1 MQRLTG
7 TSVPRVEDG
16 RILTGRGTYVD
27 DRRAP
32 GTLHAAVVRSPFP
45 HARVRA
51 IDVAEAAAL
60 PGVVRVFTATDLA
73 GVARPLQ
80 LQGGPE
86 GLAKPGYQ
94 CLATD
99 KVRLVGDPVALVIA
113 ESRHLAED
121 ACELVTVDYE
131 ELPGVGSIERALAPD
146 APAVWDE
153 LPGGNVAWENHIR
166 HGDPDAAFARADRV
180 VRETFVQCRQ
190 TNAPM
195 ETRGCVVTFEPGA
208 RQLTYQGAVQ
218 GTHMIRFNL
227 AMLLGLPSTN
237 VVVVNGDIGGSFGQ
251 KTGLRHEEL
260 AVAAAAMSLRDGRP
274 IKWIE
279 DRSENL
285 SVAGQARDEQM
296 TVEAA
301 VTNDGRVLGLRLEM
315 VMDQGAYPSAFLPM
329 AAVMNLVGVMF
340 PGAYDIRDYE
350 MTMRLTFSNK
360 GIYVAYRGPWEIE
373 TWARERMLDRI
384 AAELGLD
391 PIAVRRRNLYD
402 DARFPLKMAS
412 GPTLSGI
419 TLRQAIDQAEVTAD
433 WAGFRERQAA
443 ARAEGR
449 YLGLGIATFIEAAP
463 GPPDYGPSMGF
474 PFPTERTTA
483 RLEPDGTLTV
493 FTSQAP
499 HGQGHETT
507 LSQVAADQLGV
518 PMSSVRVVHGD
529 SRTSPF
535 STLGTGGSRAAT
547 MASGSVIGVT
557 REIRRQVADVVAHV
571 FEANPVD
578 VVVEDGV
585 ARIQGSPDKAMPL
598 AQVAMM
604 AWMAPSTLPSGM
616 SQGIEATFD
625 FESGD
630 GGWTQSVHTCM
641 VEVSLETGQVEILR
655 YVVVED
661 CGEVIN
667 PGIVEGQICGGI
679 AQGIAGVLYE
689 HSAYDDDGTFRAGTF
704 MDYLLP
710 TSAEIPRIEIH
721 HIPTITTQEINFR
734 GVGEGGAMGA
744 PAAVTSAIEDALRP
758 LGVKV
763 LDQYLPP
770 SRILEL
776 AGVIPA

>member
-16 RILTGRGTYVD
+16 RILTGRGTYID

-32 GTLHAAVVRSPFP
+32 GTLHAAFVRSPFP
-45 HARVRA
+45 HARLGA
-51 IDVAEAAAL
+51 IDVSEARAL
-60 PGVVRVFTATDLA
+60 AGVVAVYTAADLA
-73 GVARPLQ
+73 EVARPLQ

-86 GLAKPGYQ
+86 TLAKPGYR

-113 ESRHLAED
+113 ESRHVAED

-131 ELPGVGSIERALAPD
+131 ELPGVGSIDRALSPGAPT
-146 APAVWDE
+146 VWDD
-153 LPGGNVAWENHIR
+153 LPGGNLAWENHIR

-180 VRETFVQCRQ
+180 VRETFVQSRQ

-195 ETRGCVVTFEPGA
+195 ETRGCVVTFDPGP
-208 RQLTYQGAVQ
+208 RQLTFQGAVQ

-260 AVAAAAMSLRDGRP
+260 AVAAAAMALRDGRP

-279 DRSENL
+279 DRGENL
-285 SVAGQARDEQM
+285 SVAGQARDERM

-301 VTNDGRVLGLRLEM
+301 VADDGRILGLRLEM
-315 VMDQGAYPSAFLPM
+315 TMDQGAYPSAFLPM

-340 PGAYDIRDYE
+340 PGAYNIRDYE

-373 TWARERMLDRI
+373 TWARERMLDRV

-391 PIAVRRRNLYD
+391 PIEVRRRNLYD
-402 DARFPLKMAS
+402 DDEFPLKMAA

-433 WAGFRERQAA
+433 WAGFRARQAA
-443 ARAEGR
+443 ARDEGR
-449 YLGLGIATFIEAAP
+449 HLGLGVATFIEAAP

-483 RLEPDGTLTV
+483 RLEPDGTVTV

-507 LSQVAADQLGV
+507 LTQVAADELGV
-518 PMSSVRVVHGD
+518 PMAAVRVVHGD
-529 SRTSPF
+529 SRTAPF

-547 MASGSVIGVT
+547 MASGSVIGVS
-557 REIRRQVADVVAHV
+557 RELRRQIAEVVAHV
-571 FEANPVD
+571 FEANPAD
-578 VVVEDGV
+578 VVIEDGTAQV
-585 ARIQGSPDKAMPL
+585 AGSPDKALPL
-598 AQVAMM
+598 AQVGMM
-604 AWMAPSTLPSGM
+604 AWMAPSMLPPGM
-616 SQGIEATFD
+616 SQGIEATYD
-625 FESGD
+625 FASGD

-641 VEVSLETGQVEILR
+641 VEVSLETGQVDILR

-710 TSAEIPRIEIH
+710 TSAEIPPIEIH

-758 LGVKV
+758 FGVKV
-763 LDQYLPP
+763 VDQYLPP

-776 AGVIPA
+776 AGVIPT